1 MSDWIKWGAI
11 GAAVVIALGA
21 ISNLFLGVNFNN
33 LGSSVTSIV
42 NICSNA
48 FYSARGL
55 VNMFFPSWFL
65 PMLTWLIGYQILKPF
80 TTKLIFLT
88 LGAVK
93 VIFK

>member
-11 GAAVVIALGA
+11 GAAVVIAIGA
-21 ISNLFLGVNFNN
+21 IGALFGGLNLSN
-33 LGSSVTSIV
+33 LGSSITNIV
-42 NICSNA
+42 NICSDA
-48 FYSARGL
+48 FSSARGL

-65 PMLTWLIGYQILKPF
+65 PVLTWLIGYVILKPF
-80 TTKLIFLT
+80 TVKLIMMT